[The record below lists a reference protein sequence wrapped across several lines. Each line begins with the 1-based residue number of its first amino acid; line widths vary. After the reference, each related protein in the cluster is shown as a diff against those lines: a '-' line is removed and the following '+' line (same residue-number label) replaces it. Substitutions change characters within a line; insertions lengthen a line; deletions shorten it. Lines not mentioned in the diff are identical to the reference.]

1 MSRSRSR
8 GWLRVVLLTLAIVIL
23 AIAAWRGPDL
33 YQRLTHPLAHQQAIA
48 DAAAESGVDPYVLA
62 AVINAESGFRDD
74 VVSNAGAVGLM
85 QVLPSTADAVATR
98 LGIRGKMD
106 AAALSVPVTNI
117 RVGAAY
123 LTELLARYGDSLD
136 LALAA
141 YNAGITNA
149 DRWAARWKRADGP
162 LSSAID
168 FLETARYVDGVR
180 AQVSIYRDL
189 YPGAFPAT
197 GKVR

>member
-1 MSRSRSR
+1 MTRSRIAGR
-8 GWLRVVLLTLAIVIL
+8 LWLVVLALAVVVA

-33 YQRLTHPLAHQQAIA
+33 YQRFTHPLDHQDAIA
-48 DAAAESGVDPYVLA
+48 VAAAESGIDPYVLA
-62 AVINAESGFRDD
+62 AIINAESGFRDD

-98 LGIRGKMD
+98 LHIKGTMNT
-106 AAALSVPVTNI
+106 AALSVPETNI

-123 LTELLARYGDSLD
+123 LAELLGRYGDSLD

-149 DRWAARWKRADGP
+149 DRWAARWKRAEGP
-162 LSSAID
+162 LSATVD
-168 FLETARYVDGVR
+168 FPETARYVDEVR
-180 AQVSIYRDL
+180 AQIAAYREL
-189 YPGAFPAT
+189 YPDTFAAAP
-197 GKVR
+197 K